1 MNMFKCRLNKYNFSS
16 WIVALA
22 AIASIVQMQKSNL
35 TNIAESKLDYE
46 SYIKAESVERA
57 NISLLATMPSFGF
70 NNLIADWAVLRFLQ
84 YFGDTEAR
92 QATDYS
98 LSTEFFKTVV
108 KHDPNFTS
116 AYFRLAPAVTLKAA
130 RPEETVS
137 ILEEG
142 LSQISPERYRAN
154 YLWVYKAIDELLFL
168 GDTQAAIKSFQ
179 TAAEWSSMINDTPR
193 EESARR
199 TAQFL
204 ANDPDSKTVQVGAWF
219 TVWTGAP
226 DIETRNLAQQN
237 IERLGGRLEIREDGR
252 VFAHP
257 PQEEKG

>member
-1 MNMFKCRLNKYNFSS
+1 MIN
-16 WIVALA
+16 
-22 AIASIVQMQKSNL
+22 KSNIFTFPL
-35 TNIAESKLDYE
+35 IITSLIGIIGLQQKNLKTIANAKENIQKH
-46 SYIKAESVERA
+46 IKQEKIEKA
-57 NISLLATMPSFGF
+57 SLELIEKMPSFGF
-70 NNLIADWAVLRFLQ
+70 DNLIADWTVFKFLQ
-84 YFGDTEAR
+84 YFGNEEAR
-92 QATDYS
+92 RNTDYS
-98 LSTEFFKTVV
+98 LSPKYFRIVV
-108 KHDPNFTS
+108 DRDPNFTR
-116 AYFRLAPAVTLKAA
+116 AYFRLAPAVTLKAG

-154 YLWVYKAIDELLFL
+154 YLWVYKGIDELLFL
-168 GDTQAAIKSFQ
+168 GDTQAAIKSFE

-199 TAQFL
+199 TAKFL
-204 ANDPDSKTVQVGAWF
+204 ANDPNSKTVQVGAWF
-219 TVWTGAP
+219 TIWTGAP
-226 DIETRNLAQQN
+226 DIATRNLAQQN

>member
-1 MNMFKCRLNKYNFSS
+1 MLRAIINKSNISTFLLILTSLIGTIS
-16 WIVALA
+16 L
-22 AIASIVQMQKSNL
+22 QQKSLKTIAKANENVQQHLQQEKIEKANL
-35 TNIAESKLDYE
+35 ELIA
-46 SYIKAESVERA
+46 R
-57 NISLLATMPSFGF
+57 MPSFGF
-70 NNLIADWAVLRFLQ
+70 DNLIADWTVFKFLQ
-84 YFGDTEAR
+84 YFGNKEAR
-92 QATDYS
+92 KSTDYS
-98 LSTEFFKTVV
+98 LSPKYFRILVDR
-108 KHDPNFTS
+108 DPNFTR

-130 RPEETVS
+130 RPQETVS

-168 GDTQAAIKSFQ
+168 GDTQAAIKSFE

-204 ANDPDSKTVQVGAWF
+204 ANDPNNKTVQVGAWF

-237 IERLGGRLEIREDGR
+237 IERLGGRLEIRDDGR

>member
-1 MNMFKCRLNKYNFSS
+1 MNIFKQIFFKYNLLS
-16 WIVALA
+16 WIMILG
-22 AIASIVQMQKSNL
+22 IGGITIQMQKSDLNKI
-35 TNIAESKLDYE
+35 TETKLDYE
-46 SYIKAESVERA
+46 SYINSASVEQA
-57 NISLLATMPSFGF
+57 NLNILAAMPSFGF
-70 NNLIADWAVLRFLQ
+70 ENLIADWTVLRFLQ
-84 YFGDTEAR
+84 YFGHKEAR

-98 LSTEFFKTVV
+98 LSTDFFKTVV

-137 ILEEG
+137 IIEEG

-179 TAAEWSSMINDTPR
+179 TAAEWSSIINDTPR
-193 EESARR
+193 EQSAKR

-204 ANDPDSKTVQVGAWF
+204 ANDPKSKTVQVAAWF
-219 TVWTGAP
+219 SVWTGAP

-237 IERLGGRLEIREDGR
+237 IERLGGRLEITEDGR
-252 VFAHP
+252 VIAYP
-257 PQEEKG
+257 PQEDQG

>member
-1 MNMFKCRLNKYNFSS
+1 MLR
-16 WIVALA
+16 
-22 AIASIVQMQKSNL
+22 AIINESNISTFLLILTSLIGTIGLQQKSLKTITKANENVQQHLQQERIEQANL
-35 TNIAESKLDYE
+35 ELIAK
-46 SYIKAESVERA
+46 
-57 NISLLATMPSFGF
+57 MPSFGF
-70 NNLIADWAVLRFLQ
+70 DNLIADWTVFKFLQ
-84 YFGDTEAR
+84 YFGNEEAR
-92 QATDYS
+92 RNTDYS
-98 LSTEFFKTVV
+98 LSPKYFRILVDR
-108 KHDPNFTS
+108 DPNFTR
-116 AYFRLAPAVTLKAA
+116 AYFRLAPAVTLKAG

-154 YLWVYKAIDELLFL
+154 YLWIYKAIDELLFL

-179 TAAEWSSMINDTPR
+179 TAAEWSSIINDTPR

-257 PQEEKG
+257 PQEEKS